1 MPVARPPCQDGC
13 RVLAGARRGSEGSRT
28 VVSPE
33 AQNHLGALSAHRRAP
48 IPSAHHLS
56 VRLRFSR
63 EHGGDERRTDVVG
76 TFPNPAA
83 LLRLAGHVLIEQHDE
98 WDGADRRYFSEH
110 SMALLLAEPEE
121 VSIPELTA
129 A

>member
-1 MPVARPPCQDGC
+1 M
-13 RVLAGARRGSEGSRT
+13 
-28 VVSPE
+28 
-33 AQNHLGALSAHRRAP
+33 
-48 IPSAHHLS
+48 
-56 VRLRFSR
+56 
-63 EHGGDERRTDVVG
+63 VG

-110 SMALLLAEPEE
+110 SMKLLTEHEE
-121 VSIPELTA
+121 VAIPELTA